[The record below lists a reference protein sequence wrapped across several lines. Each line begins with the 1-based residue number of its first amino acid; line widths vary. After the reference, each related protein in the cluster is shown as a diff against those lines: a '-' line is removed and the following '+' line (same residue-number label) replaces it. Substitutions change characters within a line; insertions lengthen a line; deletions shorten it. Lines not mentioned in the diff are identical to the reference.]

1 MGTDRNIFLTILQR
15 HQVNR
20 PQTFY
25 FSDEAAGQAHPVPS
39 SSFEP
44 VEPQVAQAIE
54 ALMVISQNADT
65 RYVSTIPTLLQFA
78 RTCYDH
84 MAGHWLYNC
93 TVGAD

>member
-25 FSDEAAGQAHPVPS
+25 FSVWSCRATEAHPVPS

-44 VEPQVAQAIE
+44 V
-54 ALMVISQNADT
+54 
-65 RYVSTIPTLLQFA
+65 STP
-78 RTCYDH
+78 
-84 MAGHWLYNC
+84 G
-93 TVGAD
+93 